1 MLSKG
6 KTASFQLD
14 VLDTRSS
21 TRRCKPQKKS
31 VLTKTTTEVNPPTAR
46 FMIRSCQEDSWR
58 ISQKSSPLHLLL
70 TFVHIISF
78 QQFHFTQQTLT
89 LSKTKRSGLE
99 SPPTR
104 AEVSPN
110 KGLLSRPLVPY
121 VLVVKS
127 SMAGF
132 SRRVPASR
140 LLGSQQLLLLET
152 PGPGRMLA
160 SF

>member
-1 MLSKG
+1 
-6 KTASFQLD
+6 
-14 VLDTRSS
+14 
-21 TRRCKPQKKS
+21 
-31 VLTKTTTEVNPPTAR
+31 
-46 FMIRSCQEDSWR
+46 MIRSCQEDSWR
-58 ISQKSSPLHLLL
+58 ISQKSSLLHVLL

-78 QQFHFTQQTLT
+78 QQYHFTQQTLT
-89 LSKTKRSGLE
+89 LSRTKRSGLE

-127 SMAGF
+127 SMAGC

-160 SF
+160 SFWRSLNSPTATLWWSFLPAGGFRFCACGWEKRI

>member
-1 MLSKG
+1 
-6 KTASFQLD
+6 
-14 VLDTRSS
+14 
-21 TRRCKPQKKS
+21 
-31 VLTKTTTEVNPPTAR
+31 
-46 FMIRSCQEDSWR
+46 MIRSCQEDSWR
-58 ISQKSSPLHLLL
+58 ISQKSSLLHVLL

-78 QQFHFTQQTLT
+78 QQYHFTQQTL
-89 LSKTKRSGLE
+89 SRTKRSGLE

-127 SMAGF
+127 SMAGC

-160 SF
+160 SFWRSLNSPTATLWWSFLPAGGFRFCACGWEKRI